1 MIDGTG
7 HPDRHSA
14 RFQLQQE
21 TTMLKTISAALLA
34 VTVLVAPALAASPAT
49 KTAHPVTKSVQ
60 IKPVTKS
67 VQIKPGVRNANARMG
82 HHHLSHHRHF
92 RHDRHSRHHRF
103 HKR

>member
-49 KTAHPVTKSVQ
+49 KTAHP
-60 IKPVTKS
+60 PVTKS